1 MSMGLA
7 LHFKQMPKHFRSQRA
22 PETFALAADARR
34 SAADVPADDSTSDGS
49 SKTVKTS
56 LLAHHMRAF
65 ERSQGRSIGEIVKA
79 AKENQR

>member
-22 PETFALAADARR
+22 PETLAFAADARR

-49 SKTVKTS
+49 SKTVKT

-65 ERSQGRSIGEIVKA
+65 ERSQGRSIREIVKV